1 MNNLCHQEDSEF
13 NANKNKSFSRQK
25 DASQVKAKQFLLM
38 YCLQFIKI
46 LKPYLFM
53 LALPQFKT
61 VCMQ

>member
-13 NANKNKSFSRQK
+13 NANKNKSFPDKKMLDKS
-25 DASQVKAKQFLLM
+25 KAKQFLLM
-38 YCLQFIKI
+38 YCCQFIKI
-46 LKPYLFM
+46 YKPYLFM